1 MSIYLDSANLREID
15 EAGVYPFLAGVTTN
29 PKLIAR
35 VVGSPSIAQEH
46 FMEYLKKIH
55 KAITGDL
62 FVQTNH
68 NISKHMVNEALCLK
82 ELIGEQLVVK
92 IPATLPGF
100 QAIHELHNKNI
111 RTAATAVFT
120 GVQAYT
126 AILCGADYVIPYYS
140 RITSSMKDGLEVIED
155 ILTIVEN
162 GGFECQVLVA
172 SLKSPYDVLEVLRV
186 GVHAITLPADL
197 LAAIL
202 SNSQTMTAV
211 NEFMNSLSII

>member
-1 MSIYLDSANLREID
+1 
-15 EAGVYPFLAGVTTN
+15 
-29 PKLIAR
+29 
-35 VVGSPSIAQEH
+35 
-46 FMEYLKKIH
+46 
-55 KAITGDL
+55 
-62 FVQTNH
+62 
-68 NISKHMVNEALCLK
+68 
-82 ELIGEQLVVK
+82 
-92 IPATLPGF
+92 
-100 QAIHELHNKNI
+100 
-111 RTAATAVFT
+111 
-120 GVQAYT
+120 
-126 AILCGADYVIPYYS
+126 
-140 RITSSMKDGLEVIED
+140 MKDGLEVIED